1 MNNVWSTTTNVHNW
15 YGRSAVSIPRSAF
28 LFQRK
33 EFEFDCSQMTEIA
46 SPTLKLCIGIVGRC
60 PAKICLKDKIAQ
72 KRKKEPQPIE
82 SGPQVDKDK
91 KQKKDASTFKKKKL
105 LYNVYKS

>member
-1 MNNVWSTTTNVHNW
+1 MSVIVTGGLRFESSARHFFFR
-15 YGRSAVSIPRSAF
+15 GRNHDQFI
-28 LFQRK
+28 
-33 EFEFDCSQMTEIA
+33 EIA
-46 SPTLKLCIGIVGRC
+46 IHTLKLCNGIVGGR

-91 KQKKDASTFKKKKL
+91 KQKKNSSTFKKKD
-105 LYNVYKS
+105 YYKMCTIID